1 MLEAGAGTVSLVFL
15 CGRGARRRPEYGKD
29 VGELPP
35 AKALSAPGSPKN
47 FVHVCI
53 SEAASQDSGPG
64 VAAHRN
70 YRIERVYREES

>member
-1 MLEAGAGTVSLVFL
+1 MALVNAVFDEAGAETVSLVFL

-47 FVHVCI
+47 VAHFFI
-53 SEAASQDSGPG
+53 TEAATQDSGLVLPHI
-64 VAAHRN
+64 VTTQ
-70 YRIERVYREES
+70 